1 MKKVIAIFAV
11 LMIVFMMS
19 GCGEYLPKVTIRQA
33 PAMSSAMYIDLG
45 KKDLRLDRY
54 ERFDDET
61 GTKLVLYFKHADE
74 S

>member
-1 MKKVIAIFAV
+1 MKKVLAIFGV
-11 LMIVFMMS
+11 LMLVFMLS
-19 GCGEYLPKVTIRQA
+19 GCGEHLPKVIVRQA
-33 PAMSSAMYIDLG
+33 PVIASDIYIDLG
-45 KKDLRLDRY
+45 KKDLRLDRF